1 MKNILVSIHCLTYNH
16 ENFIAEAIESFLMQ
30 KTNFMFEILIHDDA
44 STDRTPEII
53 KEYELKY
60 PDLIKP
66 ILQLENQYSRG
77 GSVNTINFINLN
89 RAKGKYIAVC
99 EGDDYW
105 TDPYKLQKQV
115 DYMEKNIDCSLCV
128 HSGHVVAA
136 ADKTIQSSNRPNKGN
151 KIFTVEEVI
160 EGGGGLFLTNSMLF
174 PKKFALER
182 NEFLDNAPVGDYPY
196 AINLSLLG
204 KVYYIDEF
212 MSAYRVGDSASWT
225 AREFNSIENK
235 KRHYAEIE
243 KMLDNI
249 NVYTDFRYENVI
261 TKTKIKNKFYFLL
274 EQKKYHEAKNG
285 NYKEYYLT
293 LSLKRKF
300 IILMDQYSPFISK
313 VFREIKRRII
323 VWNSI

>member
-1 MKNILVSIHCLTYNH
+1 MKNIQVSIHCLTYNH
-16 ENFIAEAIESFLMQ
+16 EKFIAEAIQSFLMQ
-30 KTNFMFEILIHDDA
+30 KTNFEFEILIHDDA

-53 KEYELKY
+53 MEYELKY
-60 PDLIKP
+60 PNLIKP
-66 ILQLENQYSRG
+66 ILQVENQYSKG
-77 GSVNTINFINLN
+77 NSVNTINLN

-128 HSGHVVAA
+128 HSGHIVDA
-136 ADKTIQSSNRPNKGN
+136 ADKTILSSNRPNKGN
-151 KIFTVEEVI
+151 KIFTVDEVI

-174 PKKFALER
+174 TKKIALER
-182 NEFLDNAPVGDYPY
+182 TEFLENAPVGDYPN

-212 MSAYRVGDSASWT
+212 MSAYRVGHSSSWT
-225 AREFNSIENK
+225 AREFNNIENK
-235 KRHYAEIE
+235 KRHYEEID

-249 NVYTDFRYENVI
+249 NVYTDLRYEATI

-274 EQKKYHEAKNG
+274 EQKKYHEAKKG
-285 NYKEYYLT
+285 IYKEYYLA
-293 LSLKRKF
+293 LSLKRKL
-300 IILMDQYSPFISK
+300 IIFMDQYSPFISK
-313 VFREIKRRII
+313 SLRKIKRRLIG
-323 VWNSI
+323 WTSI